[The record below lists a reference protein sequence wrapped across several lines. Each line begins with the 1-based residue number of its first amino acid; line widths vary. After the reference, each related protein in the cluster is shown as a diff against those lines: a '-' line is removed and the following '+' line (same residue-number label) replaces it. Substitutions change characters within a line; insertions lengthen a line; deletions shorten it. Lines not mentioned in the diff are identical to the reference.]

1 MLQKVVAALIR
12 LAVVLNDENNPK
24 SSVRVAVAPLLRARG
39 LAHQAE
45 SARNLGR

>member
-12 LAVVLNDENNPK
+12 LAVALNDEQNLESCP
-24 SSVRVAVAPLLRARG
+24 RVAVAPLLRARG